1 MVEDV
6 LFRTKKIGKQYP
18 GTVALKDID
27 LEVRRG
33 EIVGLVGE
41 NGAGKSTLLRV
52 ISCVEQPTSGSMEMH
67 GRQFR
72 GKNLL
77 EANLMGVGMVFQE
90 QSLMKKLSVA
100 QNIFLGREKGFRTMF
115 FVNWRKMNVA
125 ASKVLE
131 SLGLEDILPA
141 RKVIEL
147 DFAARQMVEIAKV
160 LNIVGDRQEGCLILL
175 DEPTSVLNETEIKK
189 LFGEMKLIRDQGN
202 SIIFVSHRLSEVIA
216 ISDRIYVFK
225 DGQQTALVERKDANE
240 DLLYEKM
247 VGRSTSGEY
256 FKVDRQT
263 DPGEGIILEVKDL
276 ALKGYFKNV
285 SFRVRRGEVLGI
297 CGVVGSGKEEVCAVL
312 CGDDRPDSGEMFVNN
327 VARHFSDPAA
337 ALKAGV
343 LSVPKERREE
353 GIIGILSVA
362 ENISLSSMKA
372 ISRHSVI
379 SDRERSNR
387 AREWIEKLNIKTSGP
402 KEPTETLSGG
412 NAQKVVFARA
422 ISGGGNRILIL
433 NHPTRGVDVGAKE
446 EIYLLIREITEK
458 GIGVVLLGDTLDET
472 ISLSSRLIVMKDG
485 IVVAELDSP
494 RDHKPSQLDVV
505 RYMM

>member
-6 LFRTKKIGKQYP
+6 LFRAIKIGKQYP
-18 GTVALKDID
+18 GTVALEGID

-41 NGAGKSTLLRV
+41 NGAGKSTLLRI
-52 ISCVEQPTSGSMEMH
+52 ISCVEQPTSGSMEIR
-67 GRQFR
+67 GRQFG

-100 QNIFLGREKGFRTMF
+100 QNIFLGREKSFRLLS

-131 SLGLEDILPA
+131 SLGLKDIHPA
-141 RKVIEL
+141 RKVLEL
-147 DFAARQMVEIAKV
+147 DFATRQMVEIAKV
-160 LNIVGDRQEGCLILL
+160 LNIAGDKQEGCLILL
-175 DEPTSVLNETEIKK
+175 DEPTSVLNENETKK
-189 LFGEMKLIRDQGN
+189 LFEKLRIIRDQGN
-202 SIIFVSHRLSEVIA
+202 SIVFVSHRLSEVIE

-225 DGQQTALVERKDANE
+225 DGRQTALVERSNANE

-263 DPGEGIILEVKDL
+263 DAGKDVILEARNL

-285 SFRVRRGEVLGI
+285 SFRVHRGEVLGI

-312 CGDDRPDSGEMFVNN
+312 CGDDRQDEGEIFVSGVEC
-327 VARHFSDPAA
+327 RFSDPAD
-337 ALKAGV
+337 ALKAGI

-353 GIIGILSVA
+353 GIIGILSVG

-372 ISRHSVI
+372 ISRHHVL

-387 AREWIEKLNIKTSGP
+387 AKEWIHKLSIKTSGP
-402 KEPTETLSGG
+402 KEHTETLSGG
-412 NAQKVVFARA
+412 NAQKVVFARV
-422 ISGGGNRILIL
+422 ISGENKILIL
-433 NHPTRGVDVGAKE
+433 NHPSRGVDVGAKE
-446 EIYLLIREITEK
+446 EIYLLVREITEK

-485 IVVAELDSP
+485 LVVAELDSP
-494 RDHKPSQLDVV
+494 RNNKPSQIDIV
-505 RYMM
+505 RHMM

>member
-1 MVEDV
+1 MVEDT
-6 LFRTKKIGKQYP
+6 LFRTMGIGKQYP
-18 GTVALKDID
+18 GTVALEGID
-27 LEVRRG
+27 LDVHRG

-41 NGAGKSTLLRV
+41 NGAGKSTLLRI
-52 ISCVEQPTSGSMEMH
+52 ISCVEQPTSGRMEMH

-77 EANLMGVGMVFQE
+77 EANRMGVGMVFQE

-100 QNIFLGREKGFRTMF
+100 QNIFFGREKSFRTLSF
-115 FVNWRKMNVA
+115 INWRKMNAA

-131 SLGLEDILPA
+131 SLGLADMLPSS
-141 RKVIEL
+141 KVLEL

-160 LNIVGDRQEGCLILL
+160 LDIAGDKQEGCLILL
-175 DEPTSVLNETEIKK
+175 DEPTSVLNESEITR
-189 LFGEMKLIRDQGN
+189 LFEKMKMIRDQGN
-202 SIIFVSHRLSEVIA
+202 SVIFVSHRLSEVLE

-225 DGQQTALVERKDANE
+225 DGRQTALVERKNANE

-256 FKVDRQT
+256 FKVDRQI
-263 DPGEGIILEVKDL
+263 DPGDDVILEVRNL
-276 ALKGYFKNV
+276 SLKGYFKNV

-312 CGDDRPDSGEMFVNN
+312 CGDDRPDGGQMFVNN
-327 VARHFSDPAA
+327 EERRFSDPAD
-337 ALKAGV
+337 ALNAGI

-353 GIIGILSVA
+353 GIIGTLSVA

-372 ISRHSVI
+372 ISRHNVI
-379 SDRERSNR
+379 SDRERSHR
-387 AREWIEKLNIKTSGP
+387 AREWIQKLNIKTSGP
-402 KEPTETLSGG
+402 KEPIETLSGG
-412 NAQKVVFARA
+412 NAQKVVFARV
-422 ISGGGNRILIL
+422 ISGENRILIL
-433 NHPTRGVDVGAKE
+433 NHPSRGVDVGAKE

-458 GIGVVLLGDTLDET
+458 GIGIVLLGDTLDET

-485 IVVAELDSP
+485 LVVAELESP
-494 RDHKPSQLDVV
+494 RGNKPSQIDIV